1 MTASRGQ
8 GRRGVRNKKI
18 KNGRH
23 PEPPGC
29 AVALQSCRDAA
40 AALTRR
46 GRRAEPAS
54 ARRQPAKDYEWR
66 NKTKPEQPG
75 SRTWQQLKCRLR
87 PAERERERDLNCHCG
102 CRVANQAVVK
112 ATGRKVIMMVGL
124 GWRGLTID

>member
-8 GRRGVRNKKI
+8 GRRGVRNKK

-54 ARRQPAKDYEWR
+54 ARRHRQ
-66 NKTKPEQPG
+66 KTMNGEIKPSRSSQVTGHG
-75 SRTWQQLKCRLR
+75 S
-87 PAERERERDLNCHCG
+87 N
-102 CRVANQAVVK
+102 
-112 ATGRKVIMMVGL
+112 
-124 GWRGLTID
+124 